1 MEFGAD
7 VVEAVKGYEYV
18 SLDVYDTLLV
28 RPYVRPKDVFRHIEM
43 KENAPGFVEERIES
57 EKRCMASSLPT
68 TLDRIYEGMPE
79 RFRHLKEK
87 ELEYES
93 NPVCPKRILDTYR
106 EIAKDHKIVIM
117 SDMYLPSEFIQSL
130 LKKNGIY
137 GYERFYLSSEDGV
150 SKGKGT
156 MFEYVLNDLGI
167 EKSQIIHVG
176 DNIKTDFLNP
186 KKQGFNAVLTE
197 KPVSSYFKRHRKAKR
212 FYDKSGS
219 VGSSIIIGMDVI
231 REYNDISEGFW
242 KDVSYRFGGPL
253 VSDYA
258 RFVSEHMRK
267 DDVVMLAARDGYN
280 IEKVLNIIRP
290 DIRTHYVYVPRILN
304 VMIGSNYAQH
314 WDYKKKIVKALY
326 GDMPDADRYYDEHK
340 EEIDA
345 RRAEILK
352 TFRNNITSKTGNP
365 KGITAVDV
373 TTMKYS
379 SQKLLTDVFP
389 DSDVMGIYYFLLFN
403 DPHVPHDAYHVRKR
417 VLKVADNINITEF
430 FMTSPEPPISG
441 IDEKGG
447 PIFREPCKDEQD
459 RLDIYDDVTDG
470 ETDYAKDI
478 VKMFGDRMFTIGF
491 DDIHR
496 WLNILII
503 GSGSKV
509 RGQLT
514 TMKWGVDAD
523 HTIYVSM
530 VYHPRDTWFHLKKTI
545 IDLGWY
551 AVSKVRGE
559 R

>member
-1 MEFGAD
+1 
-7 VVEAVKGYEYV
+7 
-18 SLDVYDTLLV
+18 
-28 RPYVRPKDVFRHIEM
+28 
-43 KENAPGFVEERIES
+43 
-57 EKRCMASSLPT
+57 
-68 TLDRIYEGMPE
+68 
-79 RFRHLKEK
+79 
-87 ELEYES
+87 
-93 NPVCPKRILDTYR
+93 
-106 EIAKDHKIVIM
+106 
-117 SDMYLPSEFIQSL
+117 
-130 LKKNGIY
+130 
-137 GYERFYLSSEDGV
+137 
-150 SKGKGT
+150 
-156 MFEYVLNDLGI
+156 
-167 EKSQIIHVG
+167 
-176 DNIKTDFLNP
+176 
-186 KKQGFNAVLTE
+186 
-197 KPVSSYFKRHRKAKR
+197 
-212 FYDKSGS
+212 
-219 VGSSIIIGMDVI
+219 
-231 REYNDISEGFW
+231 
-242 KDVSYRFGGPL
+242 
-253 VSDYA
+253 
-258 RFVSEHMRK
+258 MRK

-326 GDMPDADRYYDEHK
+326 GEMPDADRYYDEHK

-345 RRAEILK
+345 RRADILDS
-352 TFRNNITSKTGNP
+352 FRKNITSKTGNP

-389 DSDVMGIYYFLLFN
+389 DSDVLGIYYFLLFN
-403 DPHVPHDAYHVRKR
+403 DPKVPHDAYHVRKR

-447 PIFREPCKDEQD
+447 PIFREPCRDEQD

-530 VYHPRDTWFHLKKTI
+530 VYHPRDTWFHLKKTV

>member
-7 VVEAVKGYEYV
+7 IVEAVRGFEYV

-28 RPYVRPKDVFRHIEM
+28 RPYVRPKDVFRHIEL
-43 KENAPGFVEERIES
+43 KEDAPGFVEERIAA
-57 EKRCMASSLPT
+57 EKRCMSSPLPT
-68 TLDRIYEGMPE
+68 TLDRIYEEIPE
-79 RFRHLKEK
+79 QYKHLKEK

-93 NPVCPKRILDTYR
+93 NPVCPKRILETYR
-106 EIAKDHKIVIM
+106 KILAEHKVVMI
-117 SDMYLPSEFIQSL
+117 SDMYLPSEFIQDL
-130 LKKNGIY
+130 LKKNGID
-137 GYERFYLSSEDGV
+137 GYERFYLSSVDGV
-150 SKGKGT
+150 SKGKGN
-156 MFEYVLNDLGI
+156 MFDYVANDLGI

-186 KKQGFNAVLTE
+186 KKQGYNAILTE

-212 FYDKSGS
+212 FYDSSGS
-219 VGSSIIIGMDVI
+219 VGASIVIGMDVI
-231 REYNDISEGFW
+231 REYNDTEDGFW

-280 IEKVLNIIRP
+280 IEKVLNIISP
-290 DIRTHYVYVPRILN
+290 EVRTHYVYVPRILN

-326 GDMPDADRYYDEHK
+326 GDVPDADRYYDDHK
-340 EEIDA
+340 DEIDA
-345 RRAEILK
+345 RRAEILD
-352 TFRNNITSKTGNP
+352 TFRRNITSETGNP

-389 DSDVMGIYYFLLFN
+389 DSDVLGIYYFLLFN
-403 DPHVPHDAYHVRKR
+403 DPNVPHDAYHVRKR

-430 FMTSPEPPISG
+430 FMTSPEPPIIG
-441 IDEKGG
+441 IDEKGN
-447 PIFREPCKDEQD
+447 PVFREPCKDEQD
-459 RLDIYDDVTDG
+459 RLDIYGDVTEG
-470 ETDYAKDI
+470 ETEYARDI
-478 VKMFGDRMFTIGF
+478 VRMFGNRMITIGF

-496 WLNILII
+496 WLGILIL
-503 GSGSKV
+503 GSGHKV
-509 RGQLT
+509 RHQLT
-514 TMKWGVDAD
+514 TMKWAVDAD

>member
-7 VVEAVKGYEYV
+7 VVEAVRGFEYV

-28 RPYVRPKDVFRHIEM
+28 RPYVRPKDVFRHIEL
-43 KENAPGFVEERIES
+43 KEDAPGFVEERIAA
-57 EKRCMASSLPT
+57 EKRCMSSPLPT
-68 TLDRIYEGMPE
+68 TLDRIYEEIPE
-79 RFRHLKEK
+79 QYKHLKEK

-93 NPVCPKRILDTYR
+93 NPVCPKRILETYR
-106 EIAKDHKIVIM
+106 KILAEHKVVM
-117 SDMYLPSEFIQSL
+117 VSDMYLPSEFIQDL
-130 LKKNGIY
+130 LKKNGID
-137 GYERFYLSSEDGV
+137 GYERFYLSSVNGV
-150 SKGKGT
+150 SKGKGN
-156 MFEYVLNDLGI
+156 MFDYVANDLGI

-186 KKQGFNAVLTE
+186 KKQGYNAILTE

-212 FYDKSGS
+212 FYDSSGS
-219 VGSSIIIGMDVI
+219 VGASIVIGMDVI
-231 REYNDISEGFW
+231 REYNDTEDGFW

-280 IEKVLNIIRP
+280 IEKVLNIISP
-290 DIRTHYVYVPRILN
+290 EVRTHYVYVPRILN

-326 GDMPDADRYYDEHK
+326 GDVPDADRYYDDHK
-340 EEIDA
+340 DEIDA
-345 RRAEILK
+345 RRAEILN
-352 TFRNNITSKTGNP
+352 TFRRNITSETGNP

-389 DSDVMGIYYFLLFN
+389 DSDVLGIYYVRLFN
-403 DPHVPHDAYHVRKR
+403 DPNVPHDAYHVRKR

-430 FMTSPEPPISG
+430 FMTSPEPPIIG
-441 IDEKGG
+441 IDEKGN
-447 PIFREPCKDEQD
+447 PVFREPCKDEQD
-459 RLDIYDDVTDG
+459 RLDIYGDVTEG
-470 ETDYAKDI
+470 ETEYARDI
-478 VKMFGDRMFTIGF
+478 VRMFGNRMITIGF

-496 WLNILII
+496 WLGILIL
-503 GSGSKV
+503 GSGHKV
-509 RGQLT
+509 RHQLT
-514 TMKWGVDAD
+514 TMKWAVDAD

>member
-7 VVEAVKGYEYV
+7 VVEAVRGFEYV

-28 RPYVRPKDVFRHIEM
+28 RPYVRPKDVFRHIEL
-43 KENAPGFVEERIES
+43 KEDAPGFVEERIAA
-57 EKRCMASSLPT
+57 EKRCMSSPLPT
-68 TLDRIYEGMPE
+68 TLDRIYEEIPE
-79 RFRHLKEK
+79 QYKHLKEK

-93 NPVCPKRILDTYR
+93 NPVCPKRILETYR
-106 EIAKDHKIVIM
+106 KILAEHKVVM
-117 SDMYLPSEFIQSL
+117 VSDMYLPSEFIQDL
-130 LKKNGIY
+130 LKKNGID
-137 GYERFYLSSEDGV
+137 GYERFYLSSVDGV
-150 SKGKGT
+150 SKGKGN
-156 MFEYVLNDLGI
+156 MFDYVANDLGI

-186 KKQGFNAVLTE
+186 KKQGYNAILTE

-212 FYDKSGS
+212 FYDSSGS
-219 VGSSIIIGMDVI
+219 VGASIVIGMDVI
-231 REYNDISEGFW
+231 REYNDTEDGFW

-280 IEKVLNIIRP
+280 IEKVLNIISP
-290 DIRTHYVYVPRILN
+290 EVRTHYVYVPRILN
-304 VMIGSNYAQH
+304 VMIGSNYAQQ

-326 GDMPDADRYYDEHK
+326 GDVPDADRYYDDHK
-340 EEIDA
+340 DEIDA
-345 RRAEILK
+345 RRAEILD
-352 TFRNNITSKTGNP
+352 TFRRNITSETGNP

-389 DSDVMGIYYFLLFN
+389 DSDVLGIYYFLLFN
-403 DPHVPHDAYHVRKR
+403 DPNVPHDAYHVRKR

-430 FMTSPEPPISG
+430 FMTSPEPPIIG
-441 IDEKGG
+441 IDEKGN
-447 PIFREPCKDEQD
+447 PVFREPCKDEQD
-459 RLDIYDDVTDG
+459 RLDIYGDVTEG
-470 ETDYAKDI
+470 ETEYARDI
-478 VKMFGDRMFTIGF
+478 VRMFGNRMITIGF

-496 WLNILII
+496 WLGILIL
-503 GSGSKV
+503 GSGHKV
-509 RGQLT
+509 RHQLT
-514 TMKWGVDAD
+514 TMKWAVDAD

>member
-7 VVEAVKGYEYV
+7 VVEAVRGFEYV

-28 RPYVRPKDVFRHIEM
+28 RPYVRPKDVFRHIEL
-43 KENAPGFVEERIES
+43 KEDAPGFVEERIAA
-57 EKRCMASSLPT
+57 EKRCMSSPLPT
-68 TLDRIYEGMPE
+68 TLDRIYEEIPE
-79 RFRHLKEK
+79 QYKHLKEK

-93 NPVCPKRILDTYR
+93 NPVCPKRILETYR
-106 EIAKDHKIVIM
+106 KILAEHKVVM
-117 SDMYLPSEFIQSL
+117 VSDMYLPSEFIQDL
-130 LKKNGIY
+130 LKKNGID
-137 GYERFYLSSEDGV
+137 GYERFYLSSVDGV
-150 SKGKGT
+150 SKGKGN
-156 MFEYVLNDLGI
+156 MFDYVANDLGI

-186 KKQGFNAVLTE
+186 KKQGYNAILTE

-212 FYDKSGS
+212 FYDSSGS
-219 VGSSIIIGMDVI
+219 VGASIVIGMDVI
-231 REYNDISEGFW
+231 REYNDTEDGFW

-280 IEKVLNIIRP
+280 IEKVLNIISP
-290 DIRTHYVYVPRILN
+290 EVRTHYVYVPRILN

-326 GDMPDADRYYDEHK
+326 GDVPDADRYYDDHK
-340 EEIDA
+340 DEIDA
-345 RRAEILK
+345 RRAEILD
-352 TFRNNITSKTGNP
+352 TFRRNITSETGNP

-389 DSDVMGIYYFLLFN
+389 DSDVLGIYYFLLFN
-403 DPHVPHDAYHVRKR
+403 DPNVPHDAYHVRKR

-430 FMTSPEPPISG
+430 FMTSPEPPIIG
-441 IDEKGG
+441 IDEKGN
-447 PIFREPCKDEQD
+447 PVFREPCKDEQD
-459 RLDIYDDVTDG
+459 RLDIYGDVTEG
-470 ETDYAKDI
+470 ETEYARDI
-478 VKMFGDRMFTIGF
+478 VRMFGNRMITIGF

-496 WLNILII
+496 WLGILIL
-503 GSGSKV
+503 GSGHKV
-509 RGQLT
+509 RHQLT
-514 TMKWGVDAD
+514 TMKWAVDAD

>member
-7 VVEAVKGYEYV
+7 VVEAVRGFEYV

-28 RPYVRPKDVFRHIEM
+28 RPYVRPKDVFRHIEL
-43 KENAPGFVEERIES
+43 KEDAPGFVEERIAA
-57 EKRCMASSLPT
+57 EKRCMSSPLPT
-68 TLDRIYEGMPE
+68 TLDRIYEEIPDQYK
-79 RFRHLKEK
+79 HLKEK

-93 NPVCPKRILDTYR
+93 NPVCPKRILETYR
-106 EIAKDHKIVIM
+106 KILAEHKVVM
-117 SDMYLPSEFIQSL
+117 VSDMYLPSEFIQDL
-130 LKKNGIY
+130 LKKNGID
-137 GYERFYLSSEDGV
+137 GYERFYLSSVDGV
-150 SKGKGT
+150 SKGKGN
-156 MFEYVLNDLGI
+156 MFDYVANDLGI

-186 KKQGFNAVLTE
+186 KKQGYNAILTE

-212 FYDKSGS
+212 FYDSSGS
-219 VGSSIIIGMDVI
+219 VGASIVIGMDVI
-231 REYNDISEGFW
+231 REYNDTEDGFW

-280 IEKVLNIIRP
+280 IEKVLNIISP
-290 DIRTHYVYVPRILN
+290 EVRTHYVYVPRILN

-326 GDMPDADRYYDEHK
+326 GDVPDADRYYDDHK
-340 EEIDA
+340 DEIDA
-345 RRAEILK
+345 RRAEILD
-352 TFRNNITSKTGNP
+352 TFRRNITSETGNP

-389 DSDVMGIYYFLLFN
+389 DSDVLGIYYFLLFN
-403 DPHVPHDAYHVRKR
+403 DPNVPHDAYHVRKR

-430 FMTSPEPPISG
+430 FMTSPEPPIIG
-441 IDEKGG
+441 IDEKGN
-447 PIFREPCKDEQD
+447 PVFREPCKDEQD
-459 RLDIYDDVTDG
+459 RLDIYGDVTEG
-470 ETDYAKDI
+470 ETEYARDI
-478 VKMFGDRMFTIGF
+478 VRMFGNRMITIGF

-496 WLNILII
+496 WLGILIL
-503 GSGSKV
+503 GSGHKV
-509 RGQLT
+509 RHQLT
-514 TMKWGVDAD
+514 TMKWAVDAD

>member
-7 VVEAVKGYEYV
+7 VVEAVRGFEYV

-28 RPYVRPKDVFRHIEM
+28 RPYVRPKDVFRHIEL
-43 KENAPGFVEERIES
+43 KEDAPGFVEERIAA
-57 EKRCMASSLPT
+57 EKRCMASPLPT
-68 TLDRIYEGMPE
+68 TLDRIYEEIPE
-79 RFRHLKEK
+79 QYKHLKEK

-93 NPVCPKRILDTYR
+93 NPVCPKRILETYR
-106 EIAKDHKIVIM
+106 KILAEHKVVM
-117 SDMYLPSEFIQSL
+117 VSDMYLPSEFIQDL
-130 LKKNGIY
+130 LKKNGID
-137 GYERFYLSSEDGV
+137 GYERFYLSSVDGV
-150 SKGKGT
+150 SKGKGN
-156 MFEYVLNDLGI
+156 MFDYVANDLGI

-186 KKQGFNAVLTE
+186 KKQGYNAILTE

-212 FYDKSGS
+212 FYDSSGS
-219 VGSSIIIGMDVI
+219 VGASIVIGMDVI
-231 REYNDISEGFW
+231 REYNDTEDGFW

-280 IEKVLNIIRP
+280 IEKVLNIISP
-290 DIRTHYVYVPRILN
+290 EVRTHYVYVPRILN

-326 GDMPDADRYYDEHK
+326 GDVPDADRYYDDHK
-340 EEIDA
+340 DEIDA
-345 RRAEILK
+345 RRAEILD
-352 TFRNNITSKTGNP
+352 TFRRNITSETGNP

-389 DSDVMGIYYFLLFN
+389 DSDVLGIYYFLLFN
-403 DPHVPHDAYHVRKR
+403 DPNVPHDAYHVRKR

-430 FMTSPEPPISG
+430 FMTSPEPPIIG
-441 IDEKGG
+441 IDEKGN
-447 PIFREPCKDEQD
+447 PVFREPCKDEQD
-459 RLDIYDDVTDG
+459 RLDIYGDVTEG
-470 ETDYAKDI
+470 ETEYARDI
-478 VKMFGDRMFTIGF
+478 VRMFGNRMITIGF

-496 WLNILII
+496 WLGILIL
-503 GSGSKV
+503 GSGHKV
-509 RGQLT
+509 RHQLT
-514 TMKWGVDAD
+514 TMKWAVDAD